1 MDEGPT
7 VSEMRRE
14 SRDRTTEV
22 VPLITQAVKRVD
34 VNLYVAQRG
43 VVELHR
49 GRSIRLWRPVP
60 LVLLSI
66 FRPLLTLLWA
76 LDTTDNIM
84 KQEM

>member
-7 VSEMRRE
+7 VSGMRRE

-34 VNLYVAQRG
+34 ATLYVAQRS
-43 VVELHR
+43 VVELHK

-76 LDTTDNIM
+76 LDTLTTS
-84 KQEM
+84 

>member
-7 VSEMRRE
+7 VSGMRRE

-22 VPLITQAVKRVD
+22 VLITQAVKRVD
-34 VNLYVAQRG
+34 VTLYVAQRG
-43 VVELHR
+43 VVELHK
-49 GRSIRLWRPVP
+49 GRSIRLGRPVP

-76 LDTTDNIM
+76 LDTTDNI
-84 KQEM
+84 